1 MKRPA
6 WFSCQFAFLDPL
18 LIRLSDAEFK
28 AYWRL
33 FSTATYSDGKIRNT
47 EKDLERIS
55 GMPAKDVLQMIHEY
69 DDLFEIDGM
78 DIVVT
83 QAVTVLAEYE
93 KFTTQRQSAG
103 RKGADARWNKGLKV
117 VSGGGADD

>member
-33 FSTATYSDGKIRNT
+33 FSTATYTGGKIRNT

-55 GMPAKDVLQMIHEY
+55 GMPAQDVLQMIHEY
-69 DDLFEIDGM
+69 DDLFEVDGIDV
-78 DIVVT
+78 VVT
-83 QAVTVLAEYE
+83 QAVTVLGEFA
-93 KFTTQRQSAG
+93 KFTEQRKSAG
-103 RKGADARWNKGLKV
+103 KKGADARWSKELKV
-117 VSGGGADD
+117 VDGGFGNG